1 MSEYYTAEKIQ
12 ERMSISTLV
21 FQGYRPFGEEAVQE
35 LVDEGIRRIE
45 IVESPDQYDLSD
57 IRAMR
62 FIDETCRRVGVEVVA
77 YHAYMTTFEGIETEA
92 QRLERVDV
100 CRRQI
105 DTMLELGGTFW
116 CCHAMVT
123 NETVEKSYRELAA
136 HIEGTDAVIAIE
148 NFNRAQLQVEDRVKF
163 LDRFDHPKV
172 GMILDVAHEY
182 DADGINPMAVPGRA
196 RATIEQ
202 IGRHLRHIHLQGYRD
217 GTGHHPPLI
226 EGDEIQWREIFE
238 TLAAMNYPGEFV
250 FEPIGLLANLETLKF
265 IGRAPERLAALKN

>member
-21 FQGYRPFGEEAVQE
+21 FQGYRPFGEEALQE

-116 CCHAMVT
+116 C
-123 NETVEKSYRELAA
+123 
-136 HIEGTDAVIAIE
+136 
-148 NFNRAQLQVEDRVKF
+148 
-163 LDRFDHPKV
+163 
-172 GMILDVAHEY
+172 
-182 DADGINPMAVPGRA
+182 
-196 RATIEQ
+196 
-202 IGRHLRHIHLQGYRD
+202 
-217 GTGHHPPLI
+217 
-226 EGDEIQWREIFE
+226 
-238 TLAAMNYPGEFV
+238 
-250 FEPIGLLANLETLKF
+250 
-265 IGRAPERLAALKN
+265 

>member
-21 FQGYRPFGEEAVQE
+21 FQGYRPFGEEALQE

-105 DTMLELGGTFW
+105 DTMLELGGTAI
-116 CCHAMVT
+116 HARMLDAT
-123 NETVEKSYRELAA
+123 CSSARAIHRLLHA
-136 HIEGTDAVIAIE
+136 HIG
-148 NFNRAQLQVEDRVKF
+148 RPRRVQQQRHHQSGARRREHHA
-163 LDRFDHPKV
+163 LESGQRR
-172 GMILDVAHEY
+172 
-182 DADGINPMAVPGRA
+182 GR
-196 RATIEQ
+196 
-202 IGRHLRHIHLQGYRD
+202 
-217 GTGHHPPLI
+217 
-226 EGDEIQWREIFE
+226 
-238 TLAAMNYPGEFV
+238 
-250 FEPIGLLANLETLKF
+250 
-265 IGRAPERLAALKN
+265 GRAPGHHGRRRVVQPEPEGRDCIEQC